1 MAPAKSVNDDEFTM
15 WRTVFAFSLVDHN
28 LTMEEQKLLSQY
40 LTSVPFS
47 PHQAETLRRD
57 FMMPQDVE
65 ALFHA
70 IPTKDLKKRFCEL
83 ARTLVWSKGDMNLQ
97 EKTILRRVACLGQ
110 GEHRTILRESGM
122 SDAILRYH
130 EQYEKA
136 YMQGQPS
143 QIPMIFQT
151 SA

>member
-1 MAPAKSVNDDEFTM
+1 MASKEAVNEGEFTM
-15 WRTVFAFSLVDHN
+15 WRAVFAFSLVDHN

-47 PHQAETLRRD
+47 PEQAETLRND

-70 IPTKDLKKRFCEL
+70 IPDKDLKKRFCEL
-83 ARTLVWSKGDMNLQ
+83 ARTLVWSKGDMDLQ

-110 GEHRTILRESGM
+110 GEHRTVLRESRQ
-122 SDAILRYH
+122 SEAIMRYH
-130 EQYEKA
+130 EEYEKA
-136 YMQGQPS
+136 GLAHRDPA
-143 QIPMIFQT
+143 PLLFET
-151 SA
+151 HV